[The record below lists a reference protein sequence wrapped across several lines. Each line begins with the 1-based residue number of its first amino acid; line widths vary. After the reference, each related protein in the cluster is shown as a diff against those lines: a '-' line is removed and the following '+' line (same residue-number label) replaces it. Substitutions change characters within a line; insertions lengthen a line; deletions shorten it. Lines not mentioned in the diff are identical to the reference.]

1 MPPKVPRR
9 TSLRHAAKA
18 IHNPIPFL
26 KENIKKY
33 GKTYSFHVGGVRQG
47 ILTTDPEVIQH
58 ILQKNNRNYR
68 KSRMQ
73 TDILGHYV
81 GKGLLTSEGEFWL
94 RQRRLIQPA
103 FHRSKLNGLVGI
115 VQNEIEKYFDTNWK
129 NGGRRELYTDMHH
142 LAFRIVARALFSTAL
157 DDAEILELSKK
168 ISAIQSFVVKRIRQ
182 PYLHYWWRMNGQMR
196 LHDKISASVR
206 RTILNVIRSRKESG
220 DESND
225 LLNLLLSVRYEDT
238 GEPMSEEQMLDES
251 LILFTAGHETSAV
264 ALSWTFYLLA
274 KHPHYLEMI
283 RKETPNEGFSGLEDV
298 MKMQMTT
305 QIIEESMRMY
315 PPAWVIDR
323 LSNSDD
329 AVGGISYPKD
339 TFFILW
345 IYGLHN
351 DPDLWPQPD
360 KFDPGRFDPALKK
373 DRKPFSYIPFGA
385 GPRMCIG
392 HQFAMMEMIQTVA
405 HVTSNYRY
413 QLIDHDVGIKP
424 LVTLRPKSTIPI
436 NVLGSR

>member
-9 TSLRHAAKA
+9 TSLRHAFRAV
-18 IHNPIPFL
+18 HNPIPFL
-26 KENIKKY
+26 TENIKNF
-33 GKTYSFHVGGVRQG
+33 GKTYSFHIGGVRQG
-47 ILTTDPEVIQH
+47 ILTADPEVIQH

-81 GKGLLTSEGEFWL
+81 GKGLLTSDGAFWL

-103 FHRSKLNGLVGI
+103 FHKSRLNGLVSI
-115 VQNEIEKYFDTNWK
+115 VQNEIEKFFSSHWK
-129 NGGRRELYTDMHH
+129 VGGRRELYTDMHH

-157 DDAEILELSKK
+157 DDTQILELSNQV
-168 ISAIQSFVVKRIRQ
+168 SAIQSFVVKRIRQ
-182 PYLHYWWRMNGQMR
+182 PYLHYWLRMSGQMQR
-196 LHDKISASVR
+196 HDRISKSVR
-206 RTILNVIRSRKESG
+206 QTILDVIRQRKESG
-220 DESND
+220 IESND

-238 GEPMSEEQMLDES
+238 GEPMSEEQILDES

-274 KHPHYLEMI
+274 KHPQYLEMI
-283 RKETPNEGFSGLEDV
+283 LKETPKDGFSSLEEV
-298 MKMQMTT
+298 MHMQMTM
-305 QIIEESMRMY
+305 QVIEESMRIY

-329 AVGGISYPKD
+329 AIGNFSYPKD

-360 KFDPGRFDPALKK
+360 KFDPRRFDPAAKK
-373 DRKPFSYIPFGA
+373 DHKSFSYIPFGA

-392 HQFAMMEMIQTVA
+392 YQFAMMEMIQTVA
-405 HVTSNYRY
+405 HVASNFKYE
-413 QLIDHDVGIKP
+413 LIEHEVGIRP

-436 NVLGSR
+436 IVSGSR